1 MNFEI
6 FCDYFTRTVCLTS
19 VQVRVT
25 NALDKAFSKMTVT
38 VDSILDKNDDELAS
52 KKTFSEQKD

>member
-1 MNFEI
+1 M
-6 FCDYFTRTVCLTS
+6 
-19 VQVRVT
+19 T